1 MDLASFLG
9 DHYALVAV
17 IVLISC
23 FIYVLSLLFSGPKPG
38 KNPFSAGH
46 VKPAPER
53 VVTDQKARNNVLKQ
67 SKCLVRM
74 HSSCFFIFDRE
85 GAESLP

>member
-17 IVLISC
+17 IVLLSC

-67 SKCLVRM
+67 SKYM
-74 HSSCFFIFDRE
+74 HFYSQNLNHNSINNAR
-85 GAESLP
+85 

>member
-1 MDLASFLG
+1 MDLASFFG

-17 IVLISC
+17 IVLLSC

-38 KNPFSAGH
+38 KNPFSTGH

-67 SKCLVRM
+67 SKYDIRM
-74 HSSCFFIFDRE
+74 YSSSCFIFDR
-85 GAESLP
+85 GMKRGS